1 MGWMVG
7 GSGRCSNCFVIWVLV
22 IRVLVIQVL
31 VSLCENSLSCTEI
44 IRAFFFLS
52 FLYIFLKLIH
62 SIFILHLPCKKYGNN
77 II

>member
-1 MGWMVG
+1 MEESMGWRVG
-7 GSGRCSNCFVIWVLV
+7 GSGRCSNCVVIWVLV
-22 IRVLVIQVL
+22 IHVL

-52 FLYIFLKLIH
+52 FLYIFLKLIY